1 MFIFESTHV
10 LKDEPPCPRRWE
22 MAYYDGATFAS
33 RIAVVMKICCPQVE
47 WKDSYRIGI
56 PLLDAEHKNLFL
68 AINTY
73 IDSIH
78 LGRGVKFSQTVID
91 TIVDYAETHFK
102 REESMMLEKGYP
114 NLAEHKR
121 DHNKFIIDVA
131 DYKKL
136 QLDGFGV
143 DEELGRF
150 LGEWITNHEID
161 EDAQMKDFFQSTN
174 KSF

>member
-1 MFIFESTHV
+1 
-10 LKDEPPCPRRWE
+10 
-22 MAYYDGATFAS
+22 
-33 RIAVVMKICCPQVE
+33 MK
-47 WKDSYRIGI
+47 
-56 PLLDAEHKNLFL
+56 
-68 AINTY
+68 
-73 IDSIH
+73 
-78 LGRGVKFSQTVID
+78 
-91 TIVDYAETHFK
+91 
-102 REESMMLEKGYP
+102 KGYP

-161 EDAQMKDFFQSTN
+161 EDAQMKDFFQSAN